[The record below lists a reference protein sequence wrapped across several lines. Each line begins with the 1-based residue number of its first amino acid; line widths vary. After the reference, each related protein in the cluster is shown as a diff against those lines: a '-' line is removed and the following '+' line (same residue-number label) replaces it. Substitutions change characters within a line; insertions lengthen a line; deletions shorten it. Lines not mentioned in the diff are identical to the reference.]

1 MTRAL
6 LISLPLV
13 FLLGMA
19 IQRGNTC
26 TVVAIDDIVHR
37 RSWDRFLAIASAWF
51 LVAGGLVLL
60 GMATGSSLSTHAFPV
75 TAWSAAGGMLLGLE
89 RWSTVPAPPGPL
101 RASARVNTSSCSRL
115 PASTSAA

>member
-1 MTRAL
+1 VTRAL

-37 RSWDRFLAIASAWF
+37 RSWDRFLASPRRGSWWPADWSCWAWP
-51 LVAGGLVLL
+51 
-60 GMATGSSLSTHAFPV
+60 PV
-75 TAWSAAGGMLLGLE
+75 
-89 RWSTVPAPPGPL
+89 R
-101 RASARVNTSSCSRL
+101 R
-115 PASTSAA
+115 